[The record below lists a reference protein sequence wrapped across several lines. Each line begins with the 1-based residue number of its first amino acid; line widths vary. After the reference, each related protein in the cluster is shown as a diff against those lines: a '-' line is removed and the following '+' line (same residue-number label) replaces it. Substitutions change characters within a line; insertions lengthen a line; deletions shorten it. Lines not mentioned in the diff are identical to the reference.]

1 MSTLKCIMLID
12 DDNIFVALTKMVIAE
27 TNFAGKIDVFGN
39 GQDALAFLA
48 QITEKDELL
57 PEIIFLDLNMPVLDG
72 WGFLEEF
79 TLMKPKIE
87 KKIIIYIVSSSVS
100 PHDINRAKNINIVS
114 DFIIKPVTKDKYKD
128 IIKNYLDGKIV

>member
-1 MSTLKCIMLID
+1 MLID
-12 DDNIFVALTKMVIAE
+12 DDKIFVALTKMVIAE
-27 TNFAGKIDVFGN
+27 TNFSGKIDVFEN
-39 GQDALAFLA
+39 GQDALDFLA

-87 KKIIIYIVSSSVS
+87 KEITIYIVSSSVS

-114 DFIIKPVTKDKYKD
+114 GFIIKPVTKDKYKD